1 MATTSQSVRVVAD
14 LTMHVP
20 RNDSGDLDSGAE
32 GVVSRVAA
40 VRSVESVDVTNLRPR
55 LNDLQVDATVTV
67 TLDVEDAPNAETAGR
82 SALADGFGIEAVE
95 NVSRENVSGEHSGT
109 DPPMKAG

>member
-1 MATTSQSVRVVAD
+1 MATTCQSVRVVAD

-32 GVVSRVAA
+32 GVVARIGT
-40 VRSVESVDVTNLRPR
+40 VRSVEAVDVTNLRPR

-67 TLDVEDAPNAETAGR
+67 TLDVEDAPNAETAGHR
-82 SALADGFGIEAVE
+82 ALIDGFGVESVE
-95 NVSRENVSGEHSGT
+95 NVRRDDAGT
-109 DPPMKAG
+109 DPPLQEVG

>member
-32 GVVSRVAA
+32 GVVARIAA
-40 VRSVESVDVTNLRPR
+40 VRSVEAVDVTNLRPR

-67 TLDVEDAPNAETAGR
+67 TLDVEDAPGVETAGQ
-82 SALADGFGIEAVE
+82 SVLADGFGVETVE
-95 NVSRENVSGEHSGT
+95 NVRRERAGA
-109 DPPMKAG
+109 DPPVPEVG